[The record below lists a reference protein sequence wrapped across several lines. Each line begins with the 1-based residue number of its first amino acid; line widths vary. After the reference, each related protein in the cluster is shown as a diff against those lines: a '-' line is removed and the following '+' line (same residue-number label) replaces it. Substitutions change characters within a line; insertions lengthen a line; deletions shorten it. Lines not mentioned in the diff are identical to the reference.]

1 MKKII
6 ASVSLALALAFTL
19 FGVSNK
25 QITTYD
31 PTIHRSLSAATMN
44 ADEQVAYR
52 YVRGYTKSNG
62 TYVAPY
68 YRSSR
73 SDAYDKYGNYKYK
86 Y

>member
-1 MKKII
+1 MKTII
-6 ASVSLALALAFTL
+6 ATLTLALTL
-19 FGVSNK
+19 TLSIFGVGNK

-31 PTIHRSLSAATMN
+31 PSIHRSVSEALQETT
-44 ADEQVAYR
+44 EQVAYR

-73 SDAYDKYGNYKYK
+73 YDAYDKYGNYKYR

>member
-1 MKKII
+1 MKTII
-6 ASVSLALALAFTL
+6 TTLTLAFALTL
-19 FGVSNK
+19 SIFGTGNK
-25 QITTYD
+25 QITMYD
-31 PTIHRSLSAATMN
+31 PSIHRSISAVSQEPV
-44 ADEQVAYR
+44 EQVAYR

-73 SDAYDKYGNYKYK
+73 YDAYDKYGNYKYR